1 MDASTV
7 PGVPSSEAFA
17 PERVSRPP
25 GFRWNDARWLEMV
38 EVQTLCFHIISEFLY
53 KSKISKREENSY
65 YSSKTEN
72 IMNWL
77 KSIIK
82 NNLGEKIPPKY
93 CM

>member
-1 MDASTV
+1 
-7 PGVPSSEAFA
+7 
-17 PERVSRPP
+17 
-25 GFRWNDARWLEMV
+25 MV

-53 KSKISKREENSY
+53 KSKMSKREENSY

-82 NNLGEKIPPKY
+82 TNLAEKIPPNTICSRQEGLTKWIINVSLLA
-93 CM
+93 CELRNVK